1 MADSNKRQKTL
12 LSFFALPKQS
22 KAADQLFI
30 APRLGR
36 SGQDNKEALNR
47 SDVALARG
55 KQKSGKILSVN
66 NPTKGFAVLKNP
78 LTDQKPTPSQ
88 PLSDTS
94 HVDTDAQAEHS
105 TARKA
110 DKSDKP
116 DKQNSSL
123 LLRMDS
129 PDPAASD
136 TDNEG
141 SLHIV
146 NMNAVPSR
154 NLENINVYE
163 QQVKRSV
170 WSMFARNSACMLF
183 CTGRIVSDKLLVIR
197 AEASAHSAQPREDA
211 ESGLTAYGICAFV
224 CCSASPSETQVADQD
239 KGGTHSSVFIYPAC
253 TGRLYSS

>member
-110 DKSDKP
+110 DKPDKP

-197 AEASAHSAQPREDA
+197 AEASAHSA
-211 ESGLTAYGICAFV
+211 
-224 CCSASPSETQVADQD
+224 
-239 KGGTHSSVFIYPAC
+239 
-253 TGRLYSS
+253 